1 MEAYLDFNA
10 NLNLNSEMFGTL
22 PGFLNFVKHALSNRN
37 ERTQVSAV
45 KLTLRGLFNQFVV
58 KRLDTSNIC
67 TPKLS
72 NLTITDPDSFPKVFN
87 VVTLQLENLT
97 ASFNT
102 STMLKSHRA
111 LYGEDFKFLQLSTY
125 GLHSLENFNE
135 AVKLNT
141 QTNMNMICLP
151 AATI

>member
-1 MEAYLDFNA
+1 MQFGENDMDDS
-10 NLNLNSEMFGTL
+10 LNLFSKCVNL
-22 PGFLNFVKHALSNRN
+22 RD
-37 ERTQVSAV
+37 
-45 KLTLRGLFNQFVV
+45 LTLHQFSMSG
-58 KRLDTSNIC
+58 LDTSNIC
-67 TPKLS
+67 TPKHS
-72 NLTITDPDSFPKVFN
+72 NLTITDFDSFPKVFN
-87 VVTLQLENLT
+87 VVALQLENLT

-102 STMLKSHRA
+102 SMMLKSHRA

-125 GLHSLENFNE
+125 GLDSLENFNE